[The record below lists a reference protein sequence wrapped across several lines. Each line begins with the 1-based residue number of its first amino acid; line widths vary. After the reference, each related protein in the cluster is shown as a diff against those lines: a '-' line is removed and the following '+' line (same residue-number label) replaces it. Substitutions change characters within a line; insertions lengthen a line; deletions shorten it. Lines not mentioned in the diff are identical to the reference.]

1 MIGWAKQAY
10 NVYKGNYGKNM
21 AQSIP
26 ASLFYRDEPF
36 GIYYPSAV
44 KNVDDFL
51 ASGRNEEY
59 RSEGT
64 YIGKS
69 QVLRHLPFNLFISE
83 KHSLNFKVSEHPLQD
98 GAVISDH
105 VTRELRSVEIEG
117 MFTNH
122 PLKKL
127 ADVSKVSFK
136 EIEQQASKEDI
147 EPTVSNTA
155 LANFEK
161 LQRLAKRKMPVRIV
175 CALEIYPKMI
185 ITSLDYERGPKSGS
199 SIKFTMKLRE
209 LVTVSL
215 RQTTLTYNFT
225 PQQISDANDALIAA
239 EVNIGKKNATERE
252 AHVLA
257 EAQQALDSLDISY

>member
-10 NVYKGNYGKNM
+10 NLYNGKYGKNM

-26 ASLFYRDEPF
+26 ASLFYRDEGF
-36 GIYYPSAV
+36 GIHYPSAV

-51 ASGRNEEY
+51 ASGRNEEF

-64 YIGKS
+64 YVGKS

-83 KHSLNFKVSEHPLQD
+83 KHAMNFKVSEHPLQD
-98 GAVISDH
+98 GCVISDH
-105 VTRELRSVEIEG
+105 VTRELREVTIEG

-127 ADVSKVSFK
+127 EDVSEVSFK
-136 EIEQQASKEDI
+136 KLERQAANEDI

-161 LQRLAKRKMPVRIV
+161 LKKIANRKMPVRVV

-185 ITSLDYERGPKSGS
+185 ITSIDYERGPKSGS

-225 PQQISDANDALIAA
+225 PQQIKDASDALIAA

-257 EAQQALDSLDISY
+257 EAQQAIDLEDISY